1 MSLMDNKL
9 KGVPVTSD
17 AITAGLQFNWFHLEI
32 CEYLESIEQLRA
44 LQLESHLEE
53 FRKELIARVTCF
65 AAKLQD
71 RAAHVEGIVLSR
83 IENEVQQIDEQI
95 ATRLQ
100 SEAKPK
106 EMLDQAAAHINGL
119 RELASQIDALPQHM
133 RSLDEVRA
141 KRCDLFL
148 GVQRQ
153 IHELFARYLEFI
165 EAKAAKA
172 EYLFEITLLQGR
184 VKKQYQR
191 FEDLSPYD
199 TGIAFTF
206 SREHVDVVVER
217 LQQMIEQ
224 RRCAKWFA
232 SVCERAQTQILSP
245 DCPSLLSTF
254 NEIQSLQE
262 KAVMCLNDEDIQI
275 LISLQEQISSI
286 TKDTFG
292 IPCGSREAEEV
303 IKSGPPIHQPR
314 EFLDI
319 EGKIGQ
325 IEEWY
330 SPIRTYRKKAN
341 LQDVGE
347 KMDQIASLRDQLE
360 GLNYHFQYIRY
371 AATLHDL
378 ERKVI
383 ALASRDTEVGGFN
396 DADFLAYDDDD
407 DKRLREDNIEDG
419 DDAMETED
427 NEMGEGDD

>member
-1 MSLMDNKL
+1 
-9 KGVPVTSD
+9 
-17 AITAGLQFNWFHLEI
+17 
-32 CEYLESIEQLRA
+32 
-44 LQLESHLEE
+44 
-53 FRKELIARVTCF
+53 
-65 AAKLQD
+65 
-71 RAAHVEGIVLSR
+71 VEGIVLSR

-133 RSLDEVRA
+133 RSLDEVRV
-141 KRCDLFL
+141 KRCDLFFR
-148 GVQRQ
+148 VQGQ

-165 EAKAAKA
+165 EAKATKA

-184 VKKQYQR
+184 IKTQYQR
-191 FEDLSPYD
+191 FEDL
-199 TGIAFTF
+199 GIGFTF

-217 LQQMIEQ
+217 LQQMIEK

-245 DCPSLLSTF
+245 ECLDVGVFLSTF
-254 NEIQSLQE
+254 NEIQFLKE
-262 KAVMCLNDEDIQI
+262 KAFMCLNDEDIQI
-275 LISLQEQISSI
+275 LSSLQERIGTI
-286 TKDTFG
+286 TKVAFN
-292 IPCGSREAEEV
+292 IECGSREAEEA

-325 IEEWY
+325 IE
-330 SPIRTYRKKAN
+330 TQFYRISTHCNSAE

-360 GLNYHFQYIRY
+360 GFNYHLQYSRH

-378 ERKVI
+378 ERKAI
-383 ALASRDTEVGGFN
+383 ALATRDTEVGGFN
-396 DADFLAYDDDD
+396 DVDFLA
-407 DKRLREDNIEDG
+407 E

-427 NEMGEGDD
+427 NEMGEGGD